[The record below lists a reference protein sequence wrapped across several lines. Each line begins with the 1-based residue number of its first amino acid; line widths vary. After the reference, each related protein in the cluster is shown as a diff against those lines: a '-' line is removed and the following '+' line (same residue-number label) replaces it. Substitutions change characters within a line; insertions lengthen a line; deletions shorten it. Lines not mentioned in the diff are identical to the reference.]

1 METRYRVVFAG
12 RIQAGLDLALV
23 KQEAGTRLKASPE
36 QLDQLFSLSRV
47 ILKKDVDGTYGHA
60 YVAALREIGMLVELE
75 PLQQETPSGHIEP
88 PHPAQP
94 PFSSPQESPL
104 TGAFGADAA
113 PAVAKAPAQNPQNPV
128 TTPAEENVII
138 QDSPAPLAVTTANA
152 EQAGNDLA
160 NTLAPLDTAHTPPAT
175 EAAPANPLT
184 SSYERMQANLARA
197 EAVLNASRKPAE
209 SLAIAPKPPL
219 FTHTAETT
227 PPAAPPA
234 LPASSLGVSVDTT
247 ASPVPSPAE
256 PPQQLLAKAPLLF
269 RTTFECSECGT
280 PHIIEGRLMV
290 TVVPSVETPAKI

>member
-1 METRYRVVFAG
+1 METHYRVVFAG

-36 QLDQLFSLSRV
+36 QLDQLFSLPRV
-47 ILKKDVDGTYGHA
+47 ILKKDVEGAYGHA

-75 PLQQETPSGHIEP
+75 PLQQEAPSVHIEP

-94 PFSSPQESPL
+94 PFSSPQESQL
-104 TGAFGADAA
+104 TSALGAEEA
-113 PAVAKAPAQNPQNPV
+113 PAVAKAPSQTPRHSV

-138 QDSPAPLAVTTANA
+138 QDSPAPLAFATANP
-152 EQAGNDLA
+152 EQTGSDLA

-209 SLAIAPKPPL
+209 SLVTAPEPPL
-219 FTHTAETT
+219 FVRAAET
-227 PPAAPPA
+227 PPAATPAA

-247 ASPVPSPAE
+247 VSPALSPAE

-269 RTTFECSECGT
+269 RTTIECSECGT